1 MDCSTSDTAY
11 ALVSELDGLTVS
23 EQSSLHEAISNMA
36 VDTPQTEL
44 SVSRFKKLALKAG
57 QTVGGSLY
65 KMAVAIGSEAT
76 KKALVG
82 P

>member
-1 MDCSTSDTAY
+1 
-11 ALVSELDGLTVS
+11 
-23 EQSSLHEAISNMA
+23 MA

-65 KMAVAIGSEAT
+65 KMAVEIASEAA
-76 KKALVG
+76 KKALLG